1 MGVENFSD
9 KGTPTIILNLTKKK
23 GQKFDSKGEEGKLIG
38 FNFALQSYRIVVP
51 SGRIIES
58 KHVKFL
64 RNPDLL
70 PTTASDC
77 DQLLEFQPP
86 TQSSNSEDDLEIENQ
101 LAQEIPPPPVN
112 TGVLRD
118 RLQLKQ
124 PIRYGFHHYYKSNMF
139 ESAIWCNDLKY
150 WRQAIEKGVNSI
162 ESHNV
167 WENYEE

>member
-1 MGVENFSD
+1 MFQLSLELLRGEPFPINLLNSV
-9 KGTPTIILNLTKKK
+9 GTPTIILNLTKKK

-86 TQSSNSEDDLEIENQ
+86 TQSVRQEQQSSRHQEPSNH
-101 LAQEIPPPPVN
+101 
-112 TGVLRD
+112 R
-118 RLQLKQ
+118 
-124 PIRYGFHHYYKSNMF
+124 
-139 ESAIWCNDLKY
+139 
-150 WRQAIEKGVNSI
+150 
-162 ESHNV
+162 
-167 WENYEE
+167 